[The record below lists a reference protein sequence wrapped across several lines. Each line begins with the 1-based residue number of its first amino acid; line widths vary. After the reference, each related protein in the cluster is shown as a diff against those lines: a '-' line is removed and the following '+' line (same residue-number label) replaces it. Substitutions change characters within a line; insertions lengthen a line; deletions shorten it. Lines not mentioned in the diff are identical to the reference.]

1 MSESPSSNT
10 EPNDCFP
17 LKMLADLFSILFNYD
32 RLLSF
37 VAMKTFNKTS
47 NILINALDF
56 ILQLKRE
63 LTNPEKVNS
72 LDLFS
77 RKLELRT
84 ETLFL
89 PIPIQQLKS
98 TSVSSFTSVGS

>member
-1 MSESPSSNT
+1 MFY
-10 EPNDCFP
+10 CFP

-37 VAMKTFNKTS
+37 AAKKTFNKTS

-63 LTNPEKVNS
+63 LTINS

-77 RKLELRT
+77 RKVELRT

-89 PIPIQQLKS
+89 PIPIYS
-98 TSVSSFTSVGS
+98 N